1 MICALY
7 SRLHSSKNV
16 SKCLISPLVQDIV
29 LQVLQIWLVWL
40 SFSHGFLFDKL
51 FYSYREDRVSQKRTI
66 VDKSESLH
74 WRSAVKPSIP
84 SFPFHFFLPL
94 LHTRSNRHF
103 LLFCTTATVGQDLAF
118 LFNIRLFRQS
128 SKHPASDSFFS
139 ILMFSKSTFIASSLD
154 DDLLMTFQGKKMT
167 SNGIA

>member
-103 LLFCTTATVGQDLAF
+103 LLFCTTATVGQDFAF
-118 LFNIRLFRQS
+118 LLNIRLFRQS
-128 SKHPASDSFFS
+128 SNIRPVIVFF
-139 ILMFSKSTFIASSLD
+139 LFSCLQSL
-154 DDLLMTFQGKKMT
+154 LSLHLHWMTICSWHFKVRRWHLT
-167 SNGIA
+167 V

>member
-66 VDKSESLH
+66 MDKSESLH

-84 SFPFHFFLPL
+84 SFPFHFILPL

-103 LLFCTTATVGQDLAF
+103 LLFCTTATVCQDFAF

-128 SKHPASDSFFS
+128 SNIRPVIVFF
-139 ILMFSKSTFIASSLD
+139 LFSCFQSL
-154 DDLLMTFQGKKMT
+154 LSLHLYWMTICSWHFKVRRWHLT
-167 SNGIA
+167 V

>member
-84 SFPFHFFLPL
+84 SFPFHFILPL
-94 LHTRSNRHF
+94 LHTRSNCHF
-103 LLFCTTATVGQDLAF
+103 LLFCTTATVGQDFAF

-128 SKHPASDSFFS
+128 SNIRPVIVFF
-139 ILMFSKSTFIASSLD
+139 LFSCFQSL
-154 DDLLMTFQGKKMT
+154 LSLHLHWMTICSWHFKVRRWHLT
-167 SNGIA
+167 V

>member
-74 WRSAVKPSIP
+74 WCSAVKLSIP

-128 SKHPASDSFFS
+128 SNIRPVIVFFYS
-139 ILMFSKSTFIASSLD
+139 HVFKVYFHCIFTGWRSAHDISR
-154 DDLLMTFQGKKMT
+154 
-167 SNGIA
+167 

>member
-16 SKCLISPLVQDIV
+16 SKCLISPLIQDIV

-103 LLFCTTATVGQDLAF
+103 LLFCTTATVCQDFTF

-128 SKHPASDSFFS
+128 SNIRPVIVFS
-139 ILMFSKSTFIASSLD
+139 ILMFSKSTFIASLLD

>member
-66 VDKSESLH
+66 VDKSESLY

-84 SFPFHFFLPL
+84 SFPFHFILPL

-103 LLFCTTATVGQDLAF
+103 LLFCTTATVCQDFAF

-128 SKHPASDSFFS
+128 SNIRPVIVFF
-139 ILMFSKSTFIASSLD
+139 LFSCFQSLLSLYLYWMTICSWHFKVRR
-154 DDLLMTFQGKKMT
+154 LLLTV
-167 SNGIA
+167 

>member
-16 SKCLISPLVQDIV
+16 SKCLISPRVQDIV

-103 LLFCTTATVGQDLAF
+103 LLFCTTATVCQDFTF

-128 SKHPASDSFFS
+128 SNIRPVIVFS
-139 ILMFSKSTFIASSLD
+139 ILMFSKSTFIASLLD